1 MFTNLPFSFGME
13 HDGTK
18 NDCGINYG
26 EPAKIMAG
34 KAMAS
39 GNPFQWSR
47 CSRKYITDYL
57 ELVYLKSKFIFFDKK
72 N

>member
-1 MFTNLPFSFGME
+1 ME
-13 HDGTK
+13 HDGIK
-18 NDCGINYG
+18 NDCGITYG

-34 KAMAS
+34 KATAS

-57 ELVYLKSKFIFFDKK
+57 ELVLLSIVFFLNFKPVK
-72 N
+72 